1 MKMKLVLAGLSIV
14 MATTGA
20 QAYDLK
26 KNMHE
31 LNEDLATLQSGF
43 ILGKKEMVKAA
54 AKSLT
59 KHSKELFR
67 SEEYIKNKL
76 PEGKAHLATVAMN
89 TSHQIEEN
97 LKIMMDVLDD
107 NTKRLIAQRSLF
119 GVTQACIQCH
129 NVVRDW

>member
-1 MKMKLVLAGLSIV
+1 MKLKLVVIGLGFL
-14 MATTGA
+14 MAATSVS
-20 QAYDLK
+20 AYDLK
-26 KNMHE
+26 AHMHQ
-31 LNEDLATLQSGF
+31 LDKDLIDLQSGF
-43 ILGKKEMVKAA
+43 IMGDKSMVKKA

-59 KHSKELFR
+59 EHRADLFR
-67 SEEYIKNKL
+67 SQDYIKSRL
-76 PEGKAHLATVAMN
+76 PKGKEHLATLAMN

-97 LKIMMDVLDD
+97 LKIMLDVLDD

>member
-1 MKMKLVLAGLSIV
+1 MKMKLVMLGLGFL
-14 MATTGA
+14 MAATSVS
-20 QAYDLK
+20 AYDLK
-26 KNMHE
+26 AHMHQ
-31 LNEDLATLQSGF
+31 LDQDLIDLQSGF
-43 ILGKKEMVKAA
+43 IMGDKSMVKKA
-54 AKSLT
+54 AKSLSE
-59 KHSKELFR
+59 HRADLFR
-67 SEEYIKNKL
+67 SQDYIKSRL
-76 PEGKAHLATVAMN
+76 PKGKEHLATLAMN